1 MVSCVPFVVSF
12 IVSTGGR
19 LAGSLCYFANVSK
32 IVLMHLLLGALPAF
46 WSLYGFACGGLLAN
60 MPLFGV
66 LRGFLE
72 GFMGFVWVCVGWV
85 LCVACVAFVR
95 VWS

>member
-1 MVSCVPFVVSF
+1 MQGLPLWLSFVG
-12 IVSTGGR
+12 GGR
-19 LAGSLCYFANVSK
+19 AHWVQVVRLSGL
-32 IVLMHLLLGALPAF
+32 VLSSGRVFPAF
-46 WSLYGFACGGLLAN
+46 RPLSCFALVALLAN

-72 GFMGFVWVCVGWV
+72 GFMGFVWVCLAWV